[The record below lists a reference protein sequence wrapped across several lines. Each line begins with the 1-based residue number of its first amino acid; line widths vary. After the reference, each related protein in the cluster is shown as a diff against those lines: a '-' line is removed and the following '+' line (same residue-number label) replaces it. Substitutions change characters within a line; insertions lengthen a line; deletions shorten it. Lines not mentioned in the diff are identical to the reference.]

1 MNRPVAFVLGLA
13 AGAATVALTG
23 SRKPMSLEGRVA
35 LVTGGS
41 RGLGFLIAREL
52 IDLGCD
58 VAICARDADELE
70 AARARLF
77 IRARGIA
84 GARGGRILAVPCD
97 VSDRA
102 MTEEM
107 VRDVT
112 AELGPIDI
120 VVNNAG
126 VIMVGPEASMLD
138 EDYDEAMGVNFGGT
152 LNVTRAVLPAMRAR
166 GRGSIANITSIGG
179 TVPLPHMVPYT
190 ASKFAAFGLSQG
202 LAVELA
208 RDNIRV
214 TTVVPGLLRTG
225 SPVNSFF
232 KGDPRAEFT
241 WFGAGASTSLTAMS
255 ADRAAK
261 RIVRA
266 IRYRERVLVLSW
278 QAKLMRAAHG
288 LMPGVTA
295 SLAALVNRAL
305 PDDATTERWLGREV
319 DDGFEE
325 KLVYRPMYRAAWRNN
340 EYVGA
345 YSTERDDATT

>member
-1 MNRPVAFVLGLA
+1 MNRPAAFVLGLA
-13 AGAATVALTG
+13 AGAGAVALTG
-23 SRKPMSLEGRVA
+23 SRPSPSLDGKVA

-52 IDLGCD
+52 IDAGCD
-58 VAICARDADELE
+58 VAICARDGDELQ

-77 IRARGIA
+77 VRSRGIA
-84 GARGGRILAVPCD
+84 GGRGGRILAVPCD

-102 MTEEM
+102 MVQEM
-107 VRDVT
+107 VRDVS

-120 VVNNAG
+120 LVNNAG

-152 LNVTRAVLPAMRAR
+152 LHVTRAVMPSMRAR

-190 ASKFAAFGLSQG
+190 ASKFAAYGLSQA

-208 RDNIRV
+208 RENIRV

-225 SPVNSFF
+225 SPVNSWF
-232 KGDPRAEFT
+232 KGDPRAEFS
-241 WFGAGASTSLTAMS
+241 WFGAGASTSLTAMD
-255 ADRAAK
+255 ADRAAR

-266 IRYRERVLVLSW
+266 IRNGERVLVLSW
-278 QAKLMRAAHG
+278 QAKLMRIAHG
-288 LMPGVTA
+288 VMPGVTA
-295 SLAALVNRAL
+295 SLAGFVNRAL
-305 PDDATTERWLGREV
+305 PDDTTPDRWLGQEV
-319 DDGFEE
+319 DEGLDR
-325 KLVYRPMYRAAWRNN
+325 KLFYRPMYRAAWRNN
-340 EYVGA
+340 EYVAA
-345 YSTERDDATT
+345 YSMERDVNT